1 MKILVCCSSGIGTSF
16 MIEMNIK
23 KILKEFEV
31 EAQVDHIDL
40 SSAAGT
46 KADVYVGTR
55 DITGQLLCLGGRVIS
70 LTNIIDIKE
79 LREKLSVVLQ
89 VPLTGENKLDGE

>member
-1 MKILVCCSSGIGTSF
+1 MKILVCCGSGLGSSF

-31 EAQVDHIDL
+31 EAQVDHTDL

-55 DITGQLLCLGGRVIS
+55 DIAGQLLCLGGRVIS
-70 LTNIIDIKE
+70 LNNMIDMKE

-89 VPLTGENKLDGE
+89 VSLTRENK